1 MMPAFLSRLLLLLCA
16 LAPAAPAAQPGDV
29 DAQQALAGGA
39 LLQALQ
45 RGGQVIYFRHADTG
59 PAYLEQGVDLARC
72 DTQRNLNDAGRA
84 QSRDIGTQFRRLR
97 IPLGEVLS
105 SEFCRCRE
113 TAQLAFG
120 RYTVEPLLTGVSRS
134 AESADRRKEA
144 TVALK
149 RMLAT
154 PPAAGVNTVLVSH
167 GFNLWDAEGF
177 HLGTQGEA
185 AIYRPDGA
193 GGYVLLARLRPEEW
207 AELGN

>member
-1 MMPAFLSRLLLLLCA
+1 MSINVCRLLLLLCA
-16 LAPAAPAAQPGDV
+16 LVPAGATAQPGIS
-29 DAQQALAGGA
+29 DARQALAGGA
-39 LLQALQ
+39 LLAALQ

-59 PAYLEQGVDLARC
+59 PAYIEQDVDLTRC
-72 DTQRNLNDAGRA
+72 DTQRNLNDDGRA
-84 QSRDIGTQFRRLR
+84 DSRNIGEQFRRLR
-97 IPLGEVLS
+97 IPLGQVLS

-120 RYTVEPLLTGVSRS
+120 RHVVEPMLTGVSRS
-134 AESADRRKEA
+134 AEAAERRKEA
-144 TVALK
+144 TSALK

-154 PPAAGVNTVLVSH
+154 PPATGVNTVLVSH

-193 GGYVLLARLRPEEW
+193 GGYVLVARLRPDDW
-207 AELGN
+207 GALGD